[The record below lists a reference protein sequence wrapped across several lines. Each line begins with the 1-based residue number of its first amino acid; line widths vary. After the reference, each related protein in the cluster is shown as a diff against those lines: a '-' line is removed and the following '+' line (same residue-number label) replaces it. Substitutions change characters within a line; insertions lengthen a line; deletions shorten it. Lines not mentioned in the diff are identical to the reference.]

1 MTHAK
6 KRYGASWDGKARA
19 DVAPEAGGQRT
30 SFRWVICALL
40 FCATAINY
48 MDRQIIG
55 ILKPSLQHE
64 LGWSEEGYGT
74 IVFWFQATYAVGYL
88 SFGRIVDRIGAK
100 VGFACAMVLWTI
112 AHVAHALVRSVTGFC
127 VVRAALGFGE
137 GGNFPGAVKAIA
149 EWFPKQE
156 RALAFGISIA
166 GANVGAIAT
175 PLLVPAIALIWG
187 WRAAF
192 VITSSFSLVWL
203 IAWLAIYR
211 QPAQS
216 RRVSPSE
223 LKFITSDPPD
233 DPGRVYWR
241 DVIFR
246 RETLAYAMAKFLVD
260 PVWWMFLFWLPDF
273 FAKRHGLNLQT
284 FGVPLAII
292 YVTSDLGSVAGG
304 YVSSRL
310 IKRGVSLNAS
320 RKLTMALCAL
330 LIVPVIT
337 AATIDNLWFAVAVL
351 SLATAA
357 HQGFSAN
364 LLTLPSDLFPRKA
377 VGTVAGIGGAM
388 GAVGG
393 MIMAEYA
400 GYILQTVGSYT
411 PIFAACGAL
420 YFIALLVIQLLSP
433 RMTPVS
439 DI

>member
-1 MTHAK
+1 
-6 KRYGASWDGKARA
+6 
-19 DVAPEAGGQRT
+19 
-30 SFRWVICALL
+30 
-40 FCATAINY
+40 
-48 MDRQIIG
+48 
-55 ILKPSLQHE
+55 
-64 LGWSEEGYGT
+64 
-74 IVFWFQATYAVGYL
+74 
-88 SFGRIVDRIGAK
+88 
-100 VGFACAMVLWTI
+100 
-112 AHVAHALVRSVTGFC
+112 
-127 VVRAALGFGE
+127 
-137 GGNFPGAVKAIA
+137 
-149 EWFPKQE
+149 
-156 RALAFGISIA
+156 
-166 GANVGAIAT
+166 
-175 PLLVPAIALIWG
+175 
-187 WRAAF
+187 
-192 VITSSFSLVWL
+192 VITGGFSLIWL
-203 IAWLAIYR
+203 IAWLAIYQR
-211 QPAQS
+211 PAQS

-233 DPGRVYWR
+233 DPGRVSWR
-241 DVIFR
+241 SVIFK
-246 RETLAYAMAKFLVD
+246 RETLAYAIAKFLVD

-273 FAKRHGLNLQT
+273 FAKRHGLNLRT

-292 YVTSDLGSVAGG
+292 YVTSDLGSVGGG
-304 YVSSRL
+304 YLSSRL

-330 LIVPVIT
+330 LIIPVIT

-433 RMTPVS
+433 RMTPVA
-439 DI
+439 DV